1 MGNYNFRRDL
11 QISKKTEEEVAGILA
26 KIYSAEIEEIRT
38 DNKYDIKAKIDGSS
52 KTFEVKE
59 DFMCVDTG
67 NVAVEYSC
75 RGKLSGISTSEA
87 DFYIYKLET
96 RDKGIHYIMHKVS
109 DLKQMIERKEYFRE
123 VNGGDRGSNSLNYL
137 FKYNVFAGSGF
148 ILPLDKTGIMW
159 YNGENK

>member
-1 MGNYNFRRDL
+1 
-11 QISKKTEEEVAGILA
+11 
-26 KIYSAEIEEIRT
+26 
-38 DNKYDIKAKIDGSS
+38 
-52 KTFEVKE
+52 
-59 DFMCVDTG
+59 MCVDTG